1 MINSSSL
8 LLSCRNSVT
17 GPLPFLVAFLFVL
30 VNGVLVLGVVPVG
43 VAVEAVAS

>member
-1 MINSSSL
+1 MIGSSSL

-17 GPLPFLVAFLFVL
+17 VPLPFLVAFWFVL
-30 VNGVLVLGVVPVG
+30 VNGVLVLALELVG